1 MLEAVSLVGRTLA
14 RGRED
19 TEDTIGDLIKQ
30 PPAKPPRVERIY
42 LVKLNFQISENG
54 PRLDADMEEID
65 SSVLYRYRW
74 VGNRKGSRP
83 QMYLTTDKLDYL
95 VGQALPNLRAA
106 MEEMGR
112 QDTRLYQGLL
122 QITEHFFQKLPDGS
136 PVLDPGKAGLAGED
150 FLAVAWEGTA
160 GKPRERARDMIG
172 QVADQVKKFALAGL
186 GIKSSEAALW
196 TVLFNGEPLA
206 TDPAYAAVVV
216 RSREGAVAEGSQKS
230 LQGICS
236 VCGGMNRPVTYDL
249 SQLDFLKCY
258 ITDKIGFAS
267 GVSDEGFKNT
277 FLVCSACFRSL
288 LLAEEYIRQHLGL
301 RIGQQI
307 NFLVL
312 PAFLIEP
319 DMGREDLE
327 AWAERLRARVGTLSS
342 AAGWLEKI
350 AGRGGLETELADFL
364 EEQPQDNLAL
374 LNFLFYQK
382 NQSEFRVLGL
392 VKDVA
397 PGRIAHLLQ
406 HSYRLAG
413 KGEALFGVDHRSWW
427 LDLTRIYRLI
437 PISEGRRGAEHKKL
451 LYIYE
456 ALLGEQPVNYH
467 FLIRQFVALAAIF
480 QTGGF
485 AGTNIQQPQAGYE
498 ELEMG
503 RRILQA
509 NLLLKLLR
517 EENLLE
523 GEWPLPGV
531 CELEGLNGAM
541 QDYLREMDYNGP
553 ATALFLLGYLMN
565 QVGREQAEAGYRQKP
580 VLEKLNYA
588 GMLWSKVVRLSNIVF
603 DQLRQYDILR
613 YNEGLFA
620 IMKKLF
626 DAHREQWPFSPE
638 ENVFYILSGYAYA
651 TRAAIKAK
659 ADRENN
665 ASNEGGTVQ

>member
-1 MLEAVSLVGRTLA
+1 MGRTLA
-14 RGRED
+14 RGGD
-19 TEDTIGDLIKQ
+19 PIADLIR
-30 PPAKPPRVERIY
+30 PVARPPRVERIY
-42 LVKLNFQISENG
+42 LVKLNFQINENG

-74 VGNRKGSRP
+74 VGNSVGNRP

-112 QDTRLYQGLL
+112 QDTPLYQGLL

-136 PVLDPGKAGLAGED
+136 PVLDPEKAGLAGEG
-150 FLAVAWEGTA
+150 FLAVAWEGTT
-160 GKPRERARDMIG
+160 GRPRERARDVLG
-172 QVADQVKKFALAGL
+172 QVADQVKKFALVGL

-196 TVLFNGEPLA
+196 TVLCNGEPLA
-206 TDPAYAAVVV
+206 ADPAYAAVVV
-216 RSREGAVAEGSQKS
+216 RSKEGAVAEGSQKS
-230 LQGICS
+230 LRGICS
-236 VCGGMNRPVTYDL
+236 VCGGENRPVTYDL
-249 SQLDFLKCY
+249 SQLDFLKYY

-267 GVSDEGFKNT
+267 GVSDEGFKKT

-288 LLAEEYIRQHLGL
+288 LLAEKYIRQHLGL

-307 NFLVL
+307 HFLVL

-319 DMGREDLE
+319 DMGREELE
-327 AWAERLRARVGTLSS
+327 AWAERLRGRVDTLSS
-342 AAGWLEKI
+342 VSGWLEKI

-397 PGRIAHLLQ
+397 PGRISHLLR
-406 HSYRLAG
+406 HSYRLAV
-413 KGEALFGVDHRSWW
+413 KGEALLGADPRSWW

-467 FLIRQFVALAAIF
+467 FLIQQFVALAALF
-480 QTGGF
+480 QTGRF

-509 NLLLKLLR
+509 NLLLQLLR

-523 GEWPLPGV
+523 GGGWPLPGV
-531 CELEGLNGAM
+531 GELEGLNGAM

-565 QVGREQAEAGYRQKP
+565 QVGREQAEAGYKQKP

-588 GMLWSKVVRLSNIVF
+588 GMLWSKVVRLSNLVF

-626 DAHREQWPFSPE
+626 DAHRDQWPFSPE

-651 TRAAIKAK
+651 TRAAIKAR

-665 ASNEGGTVQ
+665 AGNEGGTPSE

>member
-1 MLEAVSLVGRTLA
+1 MLLEAVSLVGRTLA
-14 RGRED
+14 LGGED
-19 TEDTIGDLIKQ
+19 PIADLIR
-30 PPAKPPRVERIY
+30 PVAKPPRVERIY

-83 QMYLTTDKLDYL
+83 QLYLTTDNLDYL

-136 PVLDPGKAGLAGED
+136 PVLDPEKPGLAGED
-150 FLAVAWEGTA
+150 FLAIAWEGTT
-160 GKPRERARDMIG
+160 GKPRERARGVIG
-172 QVADQVKKFALAGL
+172 KVADQVKKFALAEL

-216 RSREGAVAEGSQKS
+216 RSREGAVAEGGQKS
-230 LQGICS
+230 LRGICS
-236 VCGGMNRPVTYDL
+236 VCGGENRPVTYDL
-249 SQLDFLKCY
+249 SQLVFLKYY
-258 ITDKIGFAS
+258 INDKKGFAS
-267 GVSDEGFKNT
+267 GVSDEGFKKT

-307 NFLVL
+307 KFLVL
-312 PAFLIEP
+312 PVFLIEP

-327 AWAERLRARVGTLSS
+327 AWAGRLRARVGTLSS
-342 AAGWLEKI
+342 AAVWLEKI
-350 AGRGGLETELADFL
+350 AGRGGLETELAYFL

-374 LNFLFYQK
+374 LNFLFYQYQE

-397 PGRIAHLLQ
+397 PGRISHLLR
-406 HSYRLAG
+406 HSYRLAV
-413 KGEALFGVDHRSWW
+413 KGEALLGADHRSWW
-427 LDLTRIYRLI
+427 LDLTCIYRLI
-437 PISEGRRGAEHKKL
+437 PISEGQRGAEHKKL
-451 LYIYE
+451 LYTYE

-480 QTGGF
+480 QTGRF
-485 AGTNIQQPQAGYE
+485 AGTNILPPQAGYE

-503 RRILQA
+503 RRVLQA

-523 GEWPLPGV
+523 GGWPLPGV

-565 QVGREQAEAGYRQKP
+565 QVGREQAEAGYKQKP

-588 GMLWSKVVRLSNIVF
+588 GMLWSKVMRLSNMVF

-651 TRAAIKAK
+651 TRAAMKAK
-659 ADRENN
+659 ADREN
-665 ASNEGGTVQ
+665 SNEGGGTGQ